1 MSEKEV
7 YNTIQRVIFPTVAE
21 LDKSSLFVR
30 WPNGNTTASD
40 DMFGMSLAKGTVLDL
55 STFFNSF
62 SHRKWF
68 DLTGINDIKLRIEGD
83 GKFLIKILCYTETAA
98 ASNLF
103 EEEVALSQDTR
114 LITLPSLNTISG
126 TIIGLNI
133 HSLEDNSHIK
143 SLDWV
148 TIEAPKRTVKLAAVI
163 TTFKRELAA
172 ERAINKFKDV
182 IIPHSPHTSIELF
195 VIDNGQSLGTS
206 VDNETIHLIQ
216 NPNLGGAGG
225 FARGLKEV
233 QDSNRFTH
241 TLFMDDDAACEP
253 ESVWRTCALLSYAN
267 DVKLSVAGGMFHTET
282 PTVQYEKGA
291 TLLLNGPGAIW
302 ATHYHN
308 RDLSDIAVVAS
319 NDYGDWANYGAW
331 WFFAFPLSEISQ
343 YPFPFFVRG
352 DDTDFSLANNLR
364 IATMNGIATWCE
376 NFGYKVTPPV
386 IYLAHR
392 SWLALVLMHGD
403 REKIKSAYKH
413 CLKEA
418 MLMALRFQY
427 ACAFAALDAIDDVS
441 KGPGYFA
448 DNPAPIE
455 KLGSFK
461 NLYPPQKLSAE
472 DFDKLVPVPRTS
484 PRMRRII
491 GILTIGGL
499 LLPTSRIRDKYAHTR
514 IPWEAG
520 TWDLLRLRGA
530 VYGVGENLSL
540 FKRDRK
546 ALANIIRRV
555 CKTRVSIF
563 KNLQI
568 LEAEYKAAS
577 TNIRTQEYWK
587 NLFTQKKG

>member
-1 MSEKEV
+1 MSEKKI

-21 LDKSSLFVR
+21 IDKSSLFVR
-30 WPNGNTTASD
+30 WPDGGATASA
-40 DMFGMSLAKGTVLDL
+40 DMFGINLSKGTVLDL

-62 SHRKWF
+62 SHKKWL
-68 DLTGINDIKLRIEGD
+68 DLTGLQNLSVRFEGT

-98 ASNLF
+98 ASNILEKELILSG
-103 EEEVALSQDTR
+103 EESILE
-114 LITLPSLNTISG
+114 LPNLDGING
-126 TIIGLNI
+126 NIIALNI
-133 HSLEDNSHIK
+133 QSLQEDSHIK
-143 SLDWV
+143 CLEWV
-148 TIEAPKRTVKLAAVI
+148 TLEVPKRAVKLAAVI

-172 ERAINKFKDV
+172 QRAIDKFKDV
-182 IIPHSPHTSIELF
+182 IIPHSPHAPIELF
-195 VIDNGQSLGTS
+195 VIDNGQSLDISIENTA
-206 VDNETIHLIQ
+206 IHLIP

-233 QDSNRFTH
+233 QDRNQFTH

-253 ESVWRTCALLSYAN
+253 ESVWRTCALLSYAH
-267 DVKLSVAGGMFHTET
+267 DTKLSVAGGMFHTET

-291 TLLLNGPGAIW
+291 TLLLNGTGPVW

-352 DDTDFSLANNLR
+352 DDTDFSIANNLR

-376 NFGYKVTPPV
+376 NFGYKVSPSV

-403 REKIKSAYKH
+403 AKKIRSAYKH
-413 CLKEA
+413 CLKESIH
-418 MLMALRFQY
+418 MALRFQY
-427 ACAFAALDAIDDVS
+427 ACALAALDAIDDVA
-441 KGPGYFA
+441 KGPDYFA
-448 DNPAPIE
+448 ANPAPIE
-455 KLGSFK
+455 KLSSFK
-461 NLYPPQKLSAE
+461 SLYPPQKLTAN
-472 DFDKLVPVPRTS
+472 DFEKLVPVPRTS
-484 PRMRRII
+484 PRIRRIV

-499 LLPTSRIRDKYAHTR
+499 LLPQSRIREKYAHTR
-514 IPWEAG
+514 IPWESG
-520 TWDLLRLRGA
+520 TWDLLRLNGA

-546 ALANIIRRV
+546 ALSKVLLRIL
-555 CKTRVSIF
+555 KTRMSAFTNISR
-563 KNLQI
+563 
-568 LEAEYKAAS
+568 LEDEYKAAS
-577 TNIRTQEYWK
+577 TTLRTKEYWEK
-587 NLFTQKKG
+587 LFSALKG